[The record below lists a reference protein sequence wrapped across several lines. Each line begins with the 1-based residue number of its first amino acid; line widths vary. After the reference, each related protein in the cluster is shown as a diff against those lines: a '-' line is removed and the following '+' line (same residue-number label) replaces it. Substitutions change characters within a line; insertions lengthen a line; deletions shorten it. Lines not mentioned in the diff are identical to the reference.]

1 MTALIGGSILL
12 IVASAA
18 VLIFGW
24 IGANEN
30 LIWGSIAASVA
41 AAVCLALAY
50 AKSRTPVGKRNPPP
64 KKG

>member
-18 VLIFGW
+18 VLVFGW

-30 LIWGSIAASVA
+30 LIWGSIALEARHQRAQTSP
-41 AAVCLALAY
+41 AY
-50 AKSRTPVGKRNPPP
+50 
-64 KKG
+64 